1 MSDVYKELIR
11 VEDFA
16 SDTVVLR
23 LVSASN
29 IRKLILLDSA
39 DRGNKAVTVVTLV
52 FVRVE

>member
-1 MSDVYKELIR
+1 M
-11 VEDFA
+11 EDFA

-23 LVSASN
+23 LVSAFN

-39 DRGNKAVTVVTLV
+39 DRGNKAVAVVTLV